1 MEAIEIPKND
11 YLGNT
16 GRQLSF
22 YGLSHLGINQCLK
35 DNLIFY
41 GTQMTGT
48 SSLYIK
54 KHYGHP
60 SNDSKRSV
68 ALRHTKQFKIVSANN
83 VDWD

>member
-1 MEAIEIPKND
+1 MESIEIPQKD
-11 YLGNT
+11 YLDKT
-16 GRQLSF
+16 GQQLSF

-35 DNLIFY
+35 DNSIFY
-41 GTQMTGT
+41 VDQMTGT

-68 ALRHTKQFKIVSANN
+68 ALRHTKQSKVVSANN
-83 VDWD
+83 VDWH